1 MTAALA
7 LPTDVRE
14 RFALDAVI
22 VGAGPAGLSAALI
35 LARCRRRVLV
45 VDDGR
50 PRNRMSRAVHGF
62 LTRDGT
68 PPAELL
74 QLAREQIARY
84 RTVRIEQGHVRNAA
98 CAPDG
103 FLVQLADD
111 RRFTTPTLLLAT
123 GVVDRLPDR
132 PGFEEFYGRGV
143 YSCPYCDGWEVRD
156 RPLAAYGRGSRVARL
171 AVTLTTWTN
180 DVVVCTDGP
189 SELSAEDLRQLDA
202 HYVTVCT
209 KSVETLEGDKDGLQ
223 AIRFTDGSRLP
234 RAALF
239 VGLGMVQRS
248 DLAANLGCPVSE
260 DHGPETDAL
269 ARTVVRGLFVAGDAS
284 RDVALAVVAAAEGA
298 EAAFAMNKLL
308 VELAAT
314 NRNTGGLS
322 RP

>member
-1 MTAALA
+1 MTAAIVR
-7 LPTDVRE
+7 PTDLRDIDV
-14 RFALDAVI
+14 LDAVI

-35 LARCRRRVLV
+35 LGRCRRRVLV

-62 LTRDGT
+62 LTRDGI

-74 QLAREQIARY
+74 QLGREQIARY

-103 FLVQLADD
+103 FLVYLADH
-111 RRFTTPTLLLAT
+111 RRFIARTLLLAT
-123 GVVDRLPDR
+123 GVIDRLPDR

-143 YSCPYCDGWEVRD
+143 HPCPYCDGWEVRD

-171 AVTLTTWTN
+171 AVALTTWTD

-189 SELSAEDLRQLDA
+189 SELSEEDIRELDA
-202 HYVTVCT
+202 RHVTVCT
-209 KSVETLEGDKDGLQ
+209 KRVEALEGDDDGLQ
-223 AIRFTDGSRLP
+223 AVRFVDGSRLS

-239 VGLGMVQRS
+239 FALGIVQRS
-248 DLAANLGCPVSE
+248 ELAATLGCPVSE
-260 DHGPETDAL
+260 DHGAETDAL
-269 ARTVVRGLFVAGDAS
+269 SRTVVRGLFVAGDAS

-308 VELAAT
+308 LERT
-314 NRNTGGLS
+314 TMTT
-322 RP
+322 